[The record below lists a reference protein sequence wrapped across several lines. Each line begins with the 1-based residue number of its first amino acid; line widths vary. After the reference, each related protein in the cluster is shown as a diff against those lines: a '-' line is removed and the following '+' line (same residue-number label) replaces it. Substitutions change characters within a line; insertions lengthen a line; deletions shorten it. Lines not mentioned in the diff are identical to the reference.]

1 MLRNISETENT
12 SRKLPLPTPRK
23 FRLGHL
29 QTKVRQV
36 KELISNS
43 CRGSK
48 SISRSLRWLGFCCCL
63 FVLFLFLHNCLD
75 QESLEPLRRHTDD
88 ITGFLAP
95 WTLPFFWPPCQSSP
109 AIWVWHD
116 AIPSTHLKKTKLLSD
131 RWGSW
136 PWARAVIEF
145 SSQGVDRKTTEG
157 PPRSAYNELS
167 KHLNRHGGCEQMF
180 WWRACENLLF
190 TAPLWPGL
198 WNLRKFPVP
207 AGISVIYWLQ
217 YNGDFRN

>member
-1 MLRNISETENT
+1 MSELLKIKIAPMACFILYLFDRDRFVGLRLKSVCLVLRNISETENT

-75 QESLEPLRRHTDD
+75 QETLEPLRRHTDD

-95 WTLPFFWPPCQSSP
+95 WTLPFF
-109 AIWVWHD
+109 
-116 AIPSTHLKKTKLLSD
+116 
-131 RWGSW
+131 
-136 PWARAVIEF
+136 
-145 SSQGVDRKTTEG
+145 
-157 PPRSAYNELS
+157 
-167 KHLNRHGGCEQMF
+167 
-180 WWRACENLLF
+180 
-190 TAPLWPGL
+190 
-198 WNLRKFPVP
+198 
-207 AGISVIYWLQ
+207 
-217 YNGDFRN
+217 

>member
-1 MLRNISETENT
+1 MAGVLLLFICFVFVFTQLSWSGNPRASQT
-12 SRKLPLPTPRK
+12 SHRWHYRFLGPVDLTIFLTTVSIITRHLSLTWRHSFYPLEK
-23 FRLGHL
+23 
-29 QTKVRQV
+29 
-36 KELISNS
+36 
-43 CRGSK
+43 
-48 SISRSLRWLGFCCCL
+48 
-63 FVLFLFLHNCLD
+63 D
-75 QESLEPLRRHTDD
+75 
-88 ITGFLAP
+88 
-95 WTLPFFWPPCQSSP
+95 
-109 AIWVWHD
+109 
-116 AIPSTHLKKTKLLSD
+116 KLLSD

-136 PWARAVIEF
+136 PWARAVIEC
-145 SSQGVDRKTTEG
+145 SSQGVDRKATEG

-217 YNGDFRN
+217 YNGDCRN

>member
-1 MLRNISETENT
+1 MAGVL
-12 SRKLPLPTPRK
+12 L
-23 FRLGHL
+23 
-29 QTKVRQV
+29 
-36 KELISNS
+36 
-43 CRGSK
+43 
-48 SISRSLRWLGFCCCL
+48 L
-63 FVLFLFLHNCLD
+63 FALVLLLHNWLD
-75 QESLEPLRRHTDD
+75 QETLEPLRHHTDD
-88 ITGFLAP
+88 IIGFLAP
-95 WTLPFFWPPCQSSP
+95 WTLPFSWPPS
-109 AIWVWHD
+109 I
-116 AIPSTHLKKTKLLSD
+116 ITHHLSLTWCRSLYPLEKDKLLSD

-136 PWARAVIEF
+136 PWARTAIEF
-145 SSQGVDRKTTEG
+145 SSQGVERKTTEG

-180 WWRACENLLF
+180 WSPACEKLLF